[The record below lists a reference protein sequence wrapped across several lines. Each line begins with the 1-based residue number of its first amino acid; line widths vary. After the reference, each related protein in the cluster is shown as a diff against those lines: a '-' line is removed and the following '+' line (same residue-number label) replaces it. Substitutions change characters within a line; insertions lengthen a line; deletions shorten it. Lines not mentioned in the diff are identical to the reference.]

1 MRTLAFRNIRG
12 HPVPGLLQCQQGQ
25 SCSPSRTSCPTGL
38 LWTFGNNIFLLGV
51 TRSGISKE
59 MLMLILC
66 IGLDTPPFPWA
77 GGFGGDKHA
86 KGTDSALEADTAGQP
101 QVQRRD
107 FVSISPSRGALDWS
121 QERQAVSLL
130 STSHSLPLPS
140 GSFFSGFVNSP
151 LLQFEPPNTAVT
163 TVGKS
168 RTDFFFS
175 SCSSTQDVQRY
186 FPPASAFTTFISCHH
201 KIPQSPLPKSPDSPK
216 SSFWLKGSYLPSRAL
231 FQNPKRCGTF

>member
-1 MRTLAFRNIRG
+1 MPTGSVVQPESDILPNRSAVDFRKQYFSPGGHQIRYFQG
-12 HPVPGLLQCQQGQ
+12 NADAHPVYRTRY
-25 SCSPSRTSCPTGL
+25 PSLPMGRR
-38 LWTFGNNIFLLGV
+38 I
-51 TRSGISKE
+51 R
-59 MLMLILC
+59 
-66 IGLDTPPFPWA
+66 
-77 GGFGGDKHA
+77 GDKHA